1 MTTTAEP
8 RVTAADLARL
18 TPDTRDRY
26 VDFLRVASIGVVV
39 LGHWLMAVVTLNN
52 GELSTENVLGMVPG
66 LWLLTWLL
74 QVMPI
79 FFFVGGFSNFT
90 TIDAYRRKGRGYGEF
105 VAGRV
110 QRLIRPVI
118 VLMAI
123 WVPLAFALE
132 RGGIDHA
139 VLVKATRLVCQPL
152 WFVAVYLVVSTL
164 APVMRDLHA
173 RYRVFVPAALVG
185 AAVVADFM
193 RFAANSGTVGYANML
208 FIWLFAQQLGF
219 FYADGSLAR
228 IAPRQLVAIFAGAV
242 ATLAALTT
250 FGPYPGS
257 MVGVGKVS
265 NMSPPT
271 VCLAVLAVL
280 QVALAMLV
288 RPAAQRWLQRKRVWT
303 AVVAGN
309 GVIMTVFLWHLS
321 AMLLAVAVLLPL
333 GFPQPAGGTALW
345 WATRPLWVLAAS
357 IPLLVVVSLLGR
369 TERPR
374 PATPVANGPYAA
386 VVAAIGATLLAAGI
400 IGLALSNLAELEP
413 LRTFVPAALGLV
425 LLRVAVTHTAPAL
438 TKGTAQ

>member
-1 MTTTAEP
+1 
-8 RVTAADLARL
+8 
-18 TPDTRDRY
+18 
-26 VDFLRVASIGVVV
+26 
-39 LGHWLMAVVTLNN
+39 
-52 GELSTENVLGMVPG
+52 
-66 LWLLTWLL
+66 
-74 QVMPI
+74 
-79 FFFVGGFSNFT
+79 
-90 TIDAYRRKGRGYGEF
+90 
-105 VAGRV
+105 
-110 QRLIRPVI
+110 
-118 VLMAI
+118 
-123 WVPLAFALE
+123 
-132 RGGIDHA
+132 
-139 VLVKATRLVCQPL
+139 
-152 WFVAVYLVVSTL
+152 VAVYLVVSTL

-185 AAVVADFM
+185 AAIVADFM